1 VSHRLEKLALAA
13 AMRSGGAGRSWAS
26 RLDVIRST
34 GLRYALH
41 RRRKQARE
49 ERVGTAALKQ
59 FYRDVWTEAADEHG
73 AELIEL
79 DGGFF
84 EIRHGGISTR
94 VWRQLSALDE
104 PVSLRL
110 ALDKTMVHR
119 LLADR
124 GVRVPKYVEFGHI
137 DLEPA
142 LRFIAETGAA
152 GGSPFVVKPADGGR
166 GGAAV
171 TPCVRDEVELARAV
185 LSAARL
191 DTRLLIERQVP
202 GDMYRLLFLDGE
214 LLDVVLRL
222 SPQVTGD
229 GRSTV
234 LELILRENERRLETA
249 RPQSLMR
256 VDLDCIFTLAAGGR
270 TLFTVPAA
278 GEQILV
284 KSASSE
290 NSEEENHTVRSY
302 APEVIEEATEGV
314 RAVGLR
320 LAGVD
325 VVTPDINRPLAEA
338 GGAIIEVN
346 GTPGFQYH
354 YQVADRPRATRVA
367 IPILERVLE
376 TVGAANAAYGRGA

>member
-1 VSHRLEKLALAA
+1 VSPRLEKLALSAA
-13 AMRSGGAGRSWAS
+13 TRSGGAGRSWAS
-26 RLDVIRST
+26 RLDVVRST

-41 RRRKQARE
+41 RRREQAQE
-49 ERVGTAALKQ
+49 EEVGARALKQ
-59 FYRDVWTEAADEHG
+59 LYREAWSEAASEHG

-79 DGGFF
+79 DGGFL
-84 EIRHGGISTR
+84 EIRRGATTTR

-104 PVSLRL
+104 AVSLRL

-119 LLADR
+119 LLANR
-124 GVRVPKYVEFGHI
+124 GIHVPEYVEFGHT

-142 LRFIAETGAA
+142 LRFMAVA
-152 GGSPFVVKPADGGR
+152 GEAGTSSFVVKPADGGR

-171 TPCVRDEVELARAV
+171 TPCVRNEVQLARAV

-214 LLDVVLRL
+214 LVDVVLRL

-229 GRSTV
+229 GRSTIM
-234 LELILRENERRLETA
+234 ELILRENARRLEAA
-249 RPQSLMR
+249 RAQTLMT
-256 VDLDCIFTLAAGGR
+256 VDLDCIFTLTATGR
-270 TLFTVPAA
+270 KLSTVPAP
-278 GEQILV
+278 GEQVLV

-290 NSEEENHTVRSY
+290 NAEEENHTVRSY
-302 APEVIEEATEGV
+302 APEVIEEAAEGV
-314 RAVGLR
+314 RAIGLR

-338 GGAIIEVN
+338 GGTIIEVN

-354 YQVADRPRATRVA
+354 YQVADRERATRVA

-376 TVGAANAAYGRGA
+376 TVGATANTA

>member
-1 VSHRLEKLALAA
+1 MSGRLEKLALAA
-13 AMRSGGAGRSWAS
+13 ATRSGGAGRAWAA

-34 GLRYALH
+34 GLRYARH
-41 RRRKQARE
+41 RRREQARE
-49 ERVGTAALKQ
+49 EEVGTRGLERL
-59 FYRDVWTEAADEHG
+59 YLDVWAQAADDLD

-79 DGGFF
+79 EAGFL
-84 EIRHGGISTR
+84 EIRRGGVSTR

-104 PVSLRL
+104 AVSLRL
-110 ALDKTMVHR
+110 ALDKTIVHR
-119 LLADR
+119 LLTAR
-124 GVRVPKYVEFGHI
+124 GIQVPGYVEFGHT

-142 LRFIAETGAA
+142 LRFMAE
-152 GGSPFVVKPADGGR
+152 GGSFVVKPANGGR

-171 TPCVRDEVELARAV
+171 TPCVRSEVELARAV

-202 GDMYRLLFLDGE
+202 GDMYRLLYLDGE
-214 LLDVVLRL
+214 LIDIVLRL

-234 LELILRENERRLETA
+234 LELILHENERRLETG
-249 RPQSLMR
+249 RPQALMT
-256 VDLDCIFTLAAGGR
+256 VDLDCIFTLEAGGR
-270 TLFTVPAA
+270 TLTTVPAA
-278 GEQILV
+278 GERVLV

-302 APEVIEEATEGV
+302 AQEVIDEAAEGV

-325 VVTPDINRPLAEA
+325 VVTPDIGRPLAEA
-338 GGAIIEVN
+338 GGTIIEVN

-354 YQVADRPRATRVA
+354 YQVADRAGATRVA

-376 TVGAANAAYGRGA
+376 TVGAAANAP

>member
-1 VSHRLEKLALAA
+1 VIPRLEKLALAA
-13 AMRSGGAGRSWAS
+13 ATRSGSAARSWAS
-26 RLDVIRST
+26 RLDVVRST

-41 RRRKQARE
+41 RRTEQAQE
-49 ERVGTAALKQ
+49 EKLGTRALQ
-59 FYRDVWTEAADEHG
+59 QLYRDAWAEAASEHG
-73 AELIEL
+73 AELLEL
-79 DGGFF
+79 DAGFL
-84 EIRHGGISTR
+84 EIRSGATTTR

-104 PVSLRL
+104 AVSLRL

-119 LLADR
+119 LLAGR
-124 GVRVPKYVEFGHI
+124 GIHVPEYVEFGHT

-142 LRFIAETGAA
+142 LRFMTAA
-152 GGSPFVVKPADGGR
+152 GEADTSSFVVKPADGGR

-171 TPCVRDEVELARAV
+171 TPGVRNQVQLARAV

-214 LLDVVLRL
+214 LVDVVLRL

-229 GRSTV
+229 GRATI
-234 LELILRENERRLETA
+234 LELILRENARRLEMA
-249 RPQSLMR
+249 RAQALMT
-256 VDLDCIFTLAAGGR
+256 VDLDCIFTLTAAGR
-270 TLFTVPAA
+270 KLSTVPAP
-278 GEQILV
+278 GEQVLV

-290 NSEEENHTVRSY
+290 NAEEENHTLRSY
-302 APEVIEEATEGV
+302 APEVIEESAEAV

-338 GGAIIEVN
+338 GGTIIEVN

-354 YQVADRPRATRVA
+354 YQVADRERATRVA

-376 TVGAANAAYGRGA
+376 TVGATANTA